1 MNVMPDDATFSANSA
16 FSARKPYPGWI
27 ASAPVI
33 SAAAMMRGIFRYESR
48 LGGGPMHTS
57 SSAKRTWSDSRSA
70 SEYTSTVWMPSS
82 RQARMI
88 RSAISPRLAIR
99 ILSKD
104 SECLLECLHV
114 RHVRGPRLGEDPF
127 RKSGEDARWT
137 ELDECGRA
145 LPVRAP

>member
-1 MNVMPDDATFSANSA
+1 MASSERCTG
-16 FSARKPYPGWI
+16 RLC
-27 ASAPVI
+27 ASA
-33 SAAAMMRGIFRYESR
+33 S
-48 LGGGPMHTS
+48 L
-57 SSAKRTWSDSRSA
+57 
-70 SEYTSTVWMPSS
+70 YTSTVWMPSS

-104 SECLLECLHV
+104 SECLLECLHI

-127 RKSGEDARWT
+127 RESGEDARWT

-145 LPVRAP
+145 LPVRAPHAGDHCTGDHTCLSSNDAKSAACSCTCA